1 MKLPHQRWQ
10 NPDFVEDNEVLI
22 NIYAHLGNAPGTFLL
37 LGSSFLITAAKTVQL
52 CDPTLNRVEN
62 LCLTVYYYN
71 VFVFTAEVCFT
82 LYSK

>member
-37 LGSSFLITAAKTVQL
+37 LGSGFLITAAKTVQL
-52 CDPTLNRVEN
+52 CGSTLNRVKKS
-62 LCLTVYYYN
+62 LPYCIL
-71 VFVFTAEVCFT
+71 
-82 LYSK
+82 LQ